1 MALKPTVRCLLPA
14 ASFLVGVLVTVAFG
28 VDAASAQTVNA
39 EVSVTTGATTESVKA
54 GATQG
59 RVFGETPWLRYY
71 VEGAWATV
79 AGPKSD
85 AFGAAYPYG
94 GGLTPMEMYVEK
106 VFQGERFLGG
116 VRGGRFRTPFGIY
129 ATSDHAY
136 GGFIRAPMI
145 RYKECWALANTFL
158 EHGVNVIAG
167 TSWLQ
172 LEATAGKPSDV
183 GEAIRR
189 DGLDKVFRV
198 QGYHAGLTV
207 GASHIRTQPFQR
219 GRWATGR
226 TEFSG
231 LDARWMHGGVQLR
244 GEWITG
250 RPFDGTSTKGGYL
263 DAFVHRPV
271 MGPLTAVLRVEKLD
285 YVAATASRSRFFKRA
300 TVGGLV
306 RITDGLIGQM
316 NLSHQPGGLTYG
328 KNETAA
334 DFALTYT
341 IRFAK

>member
-1 MALKPTVRCLLPA
+1 MALKPTACCLLPA
-14 ASFLVGVLVTVAFG
+14 ANFLVGVLVTVAFG

-39 EVSVTTGATTESVKA
+39 EVSVTTGATTESVRA

-145 RYKECWALANTFL
+145 RYKQCWALANTFL

-207 GASHIRTQPFQR
+207 GASHIRTQPFQT

-226 TEFSG
+226 TEFTG
-231 LDARWMHGGVQLR
+231 FDARWMHGGVQLR

-250 RPFDGTSTKGGYL
+250 RPFDGASTKGGYL

-271 MGPLTAVLRVEKLD
+271 MGPFTAVLRVEKLD

-306 RITDGLIGQM
+306 RITDGLVGQL
-316 NLSHQPGGLTYG
+316 NVSHQPGGLAYG
-328 KNETAA
+328 DNETAA

>member
-1 MALKPTVRCLLPA
+1 MALK
-14 ASFLVGVLVTVAFG
+14 SFIVGVLVMVALG
-28 VDAASAQTVNA
+28 AGAASAQTVNA

-71 VEGAWATV
+71 VEGAWAKM
-79 AGPKSD
+79 AGPESD
-85 AFGAAYPYG
+85 AFGAAYPYE

-145 RYKECWALANTFL
+145 RYENCWALSNTFL
-158 EHGVNVIAG
+158 EHGVNLVAG

-172 LEATAGKPSDV
+172 VEATAGKPGDV

-189 DGLDKVFRV
+189 DGLDTVFRV
-198 QGYHAGLTV
+198 QGYHGPLVV
-207 GASHIRTQPFQR
+207 GASHILTQPFQA
-219 GRWATGR
+219 GRWVTGR
-226 TEFSG
+226 TEFTG

-244 GEWITG
+244 GEWIAG
-250 RPFDGTSTKGGYL
+250 RAFAGTSTKGGYL

-271 MGPLTAVLRVEKLD
+271 MGPFTAVARVEKLD
-285 YVAATASRSRFFKRA
+285 YVTAAAGRSRFFKRA

-306 RITDGLIGQM
+306 RITDGLVGQM
-316 NLSHQPGGLTYG
+316 NLSHQPGGLAYG
-328 KNETAA
+328 NIETAA

-341 IRFAK
+341 IRFGK